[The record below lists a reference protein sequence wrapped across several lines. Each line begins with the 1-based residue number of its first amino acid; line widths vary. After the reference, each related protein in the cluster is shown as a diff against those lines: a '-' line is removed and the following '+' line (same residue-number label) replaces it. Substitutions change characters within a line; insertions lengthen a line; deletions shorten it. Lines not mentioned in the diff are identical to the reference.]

1 MASTYPSGQ
10 ALPAMGARE
19 RNVPRSSHPMR
30 RSPQFQRADP
40 VALSTLIECEV
51 IPRLMGARHRSG
63 GQAVPVEMPVISPA
77 EVEAF
82 TPLTLQVEA
91 DELLALVETMLAR
104 GVTAEA
110 LLLDLLAPAARTLGE
125 YWKDDRCDFVDV
137 TMGLW
142 RLQEVVH
149 ELAARVPFAEGR
161 ANDVRRALFAVVPGD
176 QHSFGPLVIEQ
187 VFSRAGW
194 DTDRLG
200 ESTAALLCERL
211 SGGWFDI
218 AGLTGG
224 SECHIGALPSVILA
238 MRSVS
243 RNPHLRVLVGGPAF
257 LENPALVDDVG
268 ADGTAPD
275 ARAALAL
282 ADAMVQ
288 AVAFQTGG

>member
-1 MASTYPSGQ
+1 MASNYPSQ
-10 ALPAMGARE
+10 RSAPPIFSRDPTARAASAL
-19 RNVPRSSHPMR
+19 R
-30 RSPQFQRADP
+30 RTASLQRADP
-40 VALSTLIECEV
+40 IALSALIECEV
-51 IPRLMGARHRSG
+51 IPRLMGARQQRSPS
-63 GQAVPVEMPVISPA
+63 QPVAREAPAISQEEIA
-77 EVEAF
+77 AF

-91 DELLALVETMLAR
+91 DELLAIVETMLAR

-149 ELAARVPFAEGR
+149 ELAARVPSAAR
-161 ANDVRRALFAVVPGD
+161 RSNDARRALFAVVPGD

-187 VFSRAGW
+187 VFARAGW

-200 ESTAALLCERL
+200 ESSAAMLCGRL
-211 SGGWFDI
+211 SAEWFDI

-243 RNPHLRVLVGGPAF
+243 RNPRLRVLVGGPAF

-275 ARAALAL
+275 ARSALAV
-282 ADAMVQ
+282 ADSMVE
-288 AVAFQTGG
+288 AIASEIGS